1 MALHAATVL
10 LYPVSSTIQYVNLGA
25 PGTTPSGETLGS
37 LDDNNRFPSAS
48 VRNKRDDRE
57 RQRIALADHLL
68 VLVHGINAG
77 PRDWDDVKEVL
88 QSELGSKFLIHASSS
103 NPTFQ
108 TFVGVDLAGKRLADE
123 VRQIVWTNPGLKR
136 ISFVAH
142 SLGGLFQRYAIAN
155 LYNARDSTIAGL
167 EPVQFVTIATP
178 HLGMRGSKS
187 LPMAFGVTV
196 LEELAAIFTVGR
208 TARQLFLSDGEL
220 NEPPLLLRMATDCSD
235 GCFISALRAFKMRV
249 AYANVDYDQMVGWR
263 TSSIRRE
270 TELTTPPNRSLD
282 GYQHIVSETLCP
294 AVEISKTRLQSHNV
308 KKDAVLQL
316 SLPLSYQKTVEE
328 EMIRGLQQMSWKK
341 VDMNFHSATIP
352 FLAHNHFHV
361 KYVWPVQFEGAG
373 LIAHIKD
380 SIKRLDLGHVVDMA
394 LENGI

>member
-1 MALHAATVL
+1 MV
-10 LYPVSSTIQYVNLGA
+10 Q
-25 PGTTPSGETLGS
+25 SGELLGS
-37 LDDNNRFPSAS
+37 SIGASSAS
-48 VRNKRDDRE
+48 SSGTSVTINRNQKR
-57 RQRIALADHLL
+57 RQGRSLAEHLL

-77 PRDWDDVKEVL
+77 PKDWDDVTEVL
-88 QSELGSKFLIHASSS
+88 QSELGSSFLIHASSA

-123 VRQIVWTNPGLKR
+123 VWQIVKMKPGLKR

-142 SLGGLFQRYAIAN
+142 SLGGLFQRYAVAS
-155 LYNARDSTIAGL
+155 LYNPKDSTIAGL

-187 LPMAFGVTV
+187 LPMAFGMPV

-208 TARQLFLSDGEL
+208 TARQLFLTDGES
-220 NEPPLLLRMATDCSD
+220 NESPLLLRMATDCNE
-235 GCFISALRAFKMRV
+235 GRFISALRAFNSRV
-249 AYANVDYDQMVGWR
+249 TYANVTFDQMVGWR

-270 TELTTPPNRSLD
+270 TELTAPPNRSLD
-282 GYQHIVSETLCP
+282 GYRHIVSETFCP
-294 AVEISKTRLQSHNV
+294 AVESTKPKFQLETAR
-308 KKDAVLQL
+308 KKAIAQIAPRSSIRV
-316 SLPLSYQKTVEE
+316 SYHETVEE
-328 EMIRGLQQMSWKK
+328 EMIRGLQQVSWNK

-380 SIKRLDLGHVVDMA
+380 SIKRLEHENCMDNLG
-394 LENGI
+394 E